1 MQTVLTRAGI
11 IDWFW
16 VVYFQANRSQL
27 KWGTPVTKI
36 YPIKMTTVSTAR
48 AAASRTRAVKI
59 QEITYCCLEEAMI
72 SAAVRFLFSERSGFF
87 SDMAFISDPS
97 VSKVRSK
104 C

>member
-1 MQTVLTRAGI
+1 
-11 IDWFW
+11 
-16 VVYFQANRSQL
+16 
-27 KWGTPVTKI
+27 
-36 YPIKMTTVSTAR
+36 
-48 AAASRTRAVKI
+48 
-59 QEITYCCLEEAMI
+59 MI